1 MKHKTWAALMTA
13 AAILGASFTT
23 LAEAPYTDLNTL
35 QSRDA
40 VDYLYDIH
48 CLSFV
53 TGSQFLP
60 NQLMTRSDLAQ
71 LIYQAAASMPP
82 VSQSFTDV
90 KAGSAADAIAAVSAE
105 GILSGYA
112 DGSFQPDQIV
122 SREEFAD
129 VIYRYLQYCHTVD
142 IAQPNATLSP
152 YVDAN
157 RISAAYKKAVDA
169 LYAKRIMVPADNRFR
184 PQEGITR
191 ADATD
196 VMYHILHSD
205 AAYVSH
211 VQIETQVIKI
221 INAEYGSTAAF
232 MQQGTIY
239 WDGDTLVLGFKGN
252 PSKSMKKR
260 LQEEVSRPDAVS
272 LRRVHFSRMDYTQ
285 LMMRAVNAIVGTDG
299 VQNYIGAI
307 PDYAHEQI
315 VVTVRHPLSEAAREE
330 VAKRVG
336 EGIVRFETAEA
347 SGQIGSQK
355 ENSSK
360 NASTTV
366 KATDHGITDEGKVR
380 YSPLI
385 DQAASDMITSVQQD
399 VIH

>member
-13 AAILGASFTT
+13 ATILGASFTT
-23 LAEAPYTDLNTL
+23 LAEAPYTDLDAL

-60 NQLMTRSDLAQ
+60 NQLMTRGDLAQ
-71 LIYQAAASMPP
+71 LVYQAAASMPP
-82 VSQSFTDV
+82 VSYSFTDV
-90 KAGSAADAIAAVSAE
+90 KADQAADAIAAVSAE

-112 DGSFQPDQIV
+112 DGSFQPDKIV

-129 VIYRYLQYCHTVD
+129 VIYRYLQYCRIVD
-142 IAQPNATLSP
+142 IAQLNTTQSP
-152 YVDAN
+152 YADEN
-157 RISAAYKKAVDA
+157 RIDVAYKKAVDT
-169 LYAKRIMVPADNRFR
+169 LYAKRIMIPADNRFR

-191 ADATD
+191 ADAAEA
-196 VMYHILHSD
+196 MYQILHSD
-205 AAYVSH
+205 GKYVSH
-211 VQIETQVIKI
+211 VQIETQVLKI
-221 INAEYGSTAAF
+221 INVEYGSTAAF

-239 WDGDTLVLGFKGN
+239 WDGDTLVLGLKGN

-272 LRRVHFSRMDYTQ
+272 LRRVHFSRLDYTQ
-285 LMMRAVNAIVGTDG
+285 LMTRAVNAIVGTDG
-299 VQNYIGAI
+299 VQNYIGAV
-307 PDYAHEQI
+307 PDYAQEQI

-330 VAKRVG
+330 VVKRVG
-336 EGIVRFETAEA
+336 EGIVRFETTET
-347 SGQIGSQK
+347 SEQVGSSK

-360 NASTTV
+360 KPSETV
-366 KATDHGITDEGKVR
+366 KAANHGITADGKVR

-385 DQAASDMITSVQQD
+385 DQSASDMITSVQQD
-399 VIH
+399 CIH